1 MFATYCFSPSAVRES
16 SFNHPDLVGLLKR
29 LVNNTWIHLAV
40 LSARGNQIGPV
51 TDGSSKRL
59 EMHVLNEGDKHT
71 QHTHIYININA
82 WFLQNQLFIH
92 KSMMCLETICWHA
105 NSNST

>member
-1 MFATYCFSPSAVRES
+1 MFATYCFSPSAVRERERA
-16 SFNHPDLVGLLKR
+16 FNHPDLVGLLKR

-51 TDGSSKRL
+51 TDGSSKKL

-71 QHTHIYININA
+71 QHIYIYTHVLIY
-82 WFLQNQLFIH
+82 IY
-92 KSMMCLETICWHA
+92 KR
-105 NSNST
+105 